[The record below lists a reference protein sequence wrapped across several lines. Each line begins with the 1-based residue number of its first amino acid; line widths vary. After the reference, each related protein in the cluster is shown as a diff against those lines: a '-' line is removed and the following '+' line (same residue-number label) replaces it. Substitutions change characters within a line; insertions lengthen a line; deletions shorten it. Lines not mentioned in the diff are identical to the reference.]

1 MFDLEN
7 ISLKNKKAWSL
18 IQSGNTCGVFQ
29 LESELGKQWAK
40 TIRPSNINELSALL
54 ALIRPACLE
63 SGMTSQYSRIKNGK
77 EPPFKFGDKDVQLNR
92 IVDPFGT
99 GATDGGS
106 SKFTSNF
113 TSDLTGVG
121 DVEGEF
127 AVCFL
132 LNKLGKL
139 FHVFCECPALPPKG
153 DIPFRRGVYFRDR
166 KTQEC
171 G

>member
-77 EPPFKFGDKDVQLNR
+77 EPPFKFGDEDVDRILNPTNGVLIYQEQLMKFGGEIAWKHFEHLDRLVIVDKLRKGIGKKNAKLISDLKNR
-92 IVDPFGT
+92 IMR
-99 GATDGGS
+99 
-106 SKFTSNF
+106 
-113 TSDLTGVG
+113 
-121 DVEGEF
+121 
-127 AVCFL
+127 FL
-132 LNKLGKL
+132 
-139 FHVFCECPALPPKG
+139 
-153 DIPFRRGVYFRDR
+153 
-166 KTQEC
+166 
-171 G
+171 